1 MTGVQTCALPISP
14 PADNIMIA
22 NETSLSTVTVSV
34 LIALVLIGILFVQ
47 TQSKKVSTT
56 QTKSKNPQSATRKK
70 ELQKYTR
77 EEVSKHNNE
86 KDAWIIVD
94 GRVYDIT
101 EYDIHPGLSLS
112 CVSGRICSETN
123 LERNLHVGDNSSF
136 NINAKMH
143 HLCSYS

>member
-1 MTGVQTCALPISP
+1 
-14 PADNIMIA
+14 MIA
-22 NETSLSTVTVSV
+22 NETSLSTVAVSV

-112 CVSGRICSETN
+112 CISGRIC
-123 LERNLHVGDNSSF
+123 
-136 NINAKMH
+136 
-143 HLCSYS
+143 

>member
-1 MTGVQTCALPISP
+1 
-14 PADNIMIA
+14 MIA
-22 NETSLSTVTVSV
+22 NETSLSTTVLSILV
-34 LIALVLIGILFVQ
+34 ALVLIGILFLK

-56 QTKSKNPQSATRKK
+56 QTRSTNPQNATRKK

-101 EYDIHPGLSLS
+101 EYDIHPGISLS
-112 CVSGRICSETN
+112 SISGKICYMILIWSEISTLVTTLHFISMQVCNSCVCIHDRS
-123 LERNLHVGDNSSF
+123 
-136 NINAKMH
+136 
-143 HLCSYS
+143 